1 MLTQDAEVLNAYGSL
16 LAEHGPTDTAVEVL
30 KRAVG
35 AEPDTGHA
43 KFM

>member
-1 MLTQDAEVLNAYGSL
+1 MLIQDAEVLNAYGSL

-30 KRAVG
+30 KRAV
-35 AEPDTGHA
+35 AVEPTNGHA